1 MPTPLEDSG
10 QEQKISGTA
19 PLKGPGDGMG
29 PHPST
34 LGATT
39 LPRPAF
45 LRTWHRRPGEGK
57 AQEVAKEEEE
67 KEEEEEEEEDEEG

>member
-1 MPTPLEDSG
+1 M
-10 QEQKISGTA
+10 
-19 PLKGPGDGMG
+19 KGPGDGMG

-57 AQEVAKEEEE
+57 AQEVAEEEKEEEEDEEEEEEQGEEEEEEE
-67 KEEEEEEEEDEEG
+67 KEEEEKEENGGS